1 MENDWKVDEFGKRYR
16 ETAPR
21 HREYEPT
28 ITLSG
33 GIEIPVSQ
41 LDEYHRRQKEAD
53 EKRRAAAME
62 EFKNRPPA
70 RSCPFVSGMNTQC
83 KREKCVLFLD
93 GRCSL
98 SAIADAHGT
107 DHPIVKGAK
116 CPFSVYA
123 HCDDCALNNGG
134 CAIVRLAAATNN
146 K

>member
-1 MENDWKVDEFGKRYR
+1 MENEWKVDKYGQRYR
-16 ETAPR
+16 ETAPG
-21 HREYEPT
+21 HREYEMT

-53 EKRRAAAME
+53 EKRRQAALE
-62 EFKNRPPA
+62 EMKNRPAP
-70 RSCPFVSGMNTQC
+70 RSCPFVSGMNTSC

-93 GRCSL
+93 GKCSI
-98 SAIADAHGT
+98 AIIADAHGT
-107 DHPIVKGAK
+107 DQPIVKGAK

-123 HCDDCALNNGG
+123 HCDGCALNNGG
-134 CAIVRLAAATNN
+134 CAVVRLAAATNN